1 MNITKCDICKKEVK
15 DKKYVSAGVGWFPKI
30 EACYECGAPIVEFLR
45 KHKII
50 ERGEKPSK
58 NN

>member
-1 MNITKCDICKKEVK
+1 MNVTRCDICKKEVN

-30 EACYECGAPIVEFLR
+30 EACYDCGAPIVKFLK

-50 ERGEKPSK
+50 EKEDKKS
-58 NN
+58 